1 MASYLF
7 CERYVR
13 LKNMKTRP
21 RRILFAKEHMYTPGA
36 KMAEL
41 PVTLGTRKPVSR
53 LGTVGFRVSSR
64 TTRRPKLL
72 IENYVKS
79 VKRDGRLCMID
90 RTRSPDCQRNAN
102 SHENTLPHFHQ
113 EESRTEGLYARR
125 RTAASPNVIEESID
139 S

>member
-1 MASYLF
+1 
-7 CERYVR
+7 
-13 LKNMKTRP
+13 
-21 RRILFAKEHMYTPGA
+21 MYTLSA
-36 KMAEL
+36 KVAEL

-53 LGTVGFRVSSR
+53 LGTVGFRVSSK

-90 RTRSPDCQRNAN
+90 RARSPDCQRNAN
-102 SHENTLPHFHQ
+102 SHENTIPHFRQ
-113 EESRTEGLYARR
+113 EESRTQGSYARR
-125 RTAASPNVIEESID
+125 RTIASPNVIEESID